1 MRRVHDRGGWPDA
14 GPIDR
19 SEHELEP
26 WEQEVRALCRTLKNS
41 RGLVTTDELRRGI
54 EGLGREEY
62 EDLGYFERWVRSLE
76 TILIEKG
83 VFTREELESRWT
95 ED

>member
-14 GPIDR
+14 GPIDW
-19 SEHELEP
+19 SEHELEL
-26 WEQEVRALCRTLKNS
+26 WEQEVRVLYRILKNS